1 MNFIIDLFKRA
12 VKGDS
17 FRAAEPSIKYNDK
30 IAQLN
35 SQSPNQYNKLTTNSI
50 SKIQKTTAT
59 LTQSSTGGTT
69 LPGTV

>member
-17 FRAAEPSIKYNDK
+17 FRAAEPAIKYNDK

-35 SQSPNQYNKLTTNSI
+35 SQSPNQYSKLTTNSI
-50 SKIQKTTAT
+50 NRIQKTSST
-59 LTQSSTGGTT
+59 LTQSTTKGST
-69 LPGTV
+69 LPGTI

>member
-1 MNFIIDLFKRA
+1 MNFIIDLFKKA
-12 VKGDS
+12 LKGDS
-17 FRAAEPSIKYNDK
+17 FRAAEPPIKYNDK

-50 SKIQKTTAT
+50 SKIQKTSST
-59 LTQSSTGGTT
+59 LTQSTTKGST

>member
-12 VKGDS
+12 TKGDS
-17 FRAAEPSIKYNDK
+17 FRSADTATKYNDK

-50 SKIQKTTAT
+50 NRIQKTTAT

>member
-12 VKGDS
+12 VKGDNY
-17 FRAAEPSIKYNDK
+17 RAAEPPIKYNDK

-59 LTQSSTGGTT
+59 LTQSTTGGTT